1 MNLTYKQ
8 PENGRVDGVGL
19 RLYNAAL
26 RMCGIEDQAM
36 RSLSSAVE
44 DYLKA
49 IYEIQREEGHDRVS
63 TSALADKMNVARASV
78 TGMLKKLS
86 TWDPQLIHY
95 ERYRGVRLTPA
106 GEKIALE
113 IIRHHR
119 LLELY
124 LTEALGFSWDEVDSE
139 ADRLEHVISENLEKR
154 IAAKLGDPKLDP
166 HGAPIPDMEG
176 NIPQLEETC
185 LTELNVGR
193 QACVS
198 RVLDDDP
205 AALRYLQEIDLHLGA
220 LVEVVERL
228 PLSDIIDVRVVST
241 DNIHTL

>member
-1 MNLTYKQ
+1 MSMK
-8 PENGRVDGVGL
+8 P
-19 RLYNAAL
+19 
-26 RMCGIEDQAM
+26 
-36 RSLSSAVE
+36 LSSAVE

-49 IYEIQREEGHDRVS
+49 IYEIQREEGNERVS
-63 TSALADKMNVARASV
+63 TSALADKMRVTRASA

-166 HGAPIPDMEG
+166 HGSPIPDMEG
-176 NIPQLEETC
+176 NIPHLEETR
-185 LTELNVGR
+185 LTEMKVGR

-205 AALRYLQEIDLHLGA
+205 AALRHLKEIGLHLGA
-220 LVEVVERL
+220 MVEVVERL
-228 PLSDIIDVRVVST
+228 PLSDAIDVRVVDT
-241 DNIHTL
+241 DDIHTLKHEMTNRVFVAMVSP

>member
-1 MNLTYKQ
+1 MK
-8 PENGRVDGVGL
+8 P
-19 RLYNAAL
+19 
-26 RMCGIEDQAM
+26 
-36 RSLSSAVE
+36 LSSAVE

-49 IYEIQREEGHDRVS
+49 IYEIQLEEGNERVS
-63 TSALADKMNVARASV
+63 TSALADKMKVTRASA

-95 ERYRGVRLTPA
+95 ERYRGVMLTTA

-113 IIRHHR
+113 VIRHHR

-166 HGAPIPDMEG
+166 HGSPIPDMEG
-176 NIPQLEETC
+176 NIPLLEETR
-185 LTELNVGR
+185 LTELKVGR
-193 QACVS
+193 RACVS

-205 AALRYLQEIDLHLGA
+205 AALRHLREIGLHLGA

-228 PLSDIIDVRVVST
+228 PLSDGIDVRVIDTNDIQTLKRELTNRVFVSMV
-241 DNIHTL
+241 NQGE

>member
-1 MNLTYKQ
+1 MK
-8 PENGRVDGVGL
+8 
-19 RLYNAAL
+19 
-26 RMCGIEDQAM
+26 
-36 RSLSSAVE
+36 SLSSAVE

-49 IYEIQREEGHDRVS
+49 IYEIQSEEGHDRVS
-63 TSALADKMNVARASV
+63 TSALAEKMNVTRASV

-95 ERYRGVRLTPA
+95 ERYHGVRLTPA

-113 IIRHHR
+113 VIRHHR

-166 HGAPIPDMEG
+166 HGSPIPDMEG
-176 NIPQLEETC
+176 NVPLLEETR
-185 LTELNVGR
+185 LTELKIGR

-220 LVEVVERL
+220 VVEVFERL
-228 PLSDIIDVRVVST
+228 PLSDSIDIRVVGT
-241 DNIHTL
+241 DSIHTLQRALTNRIFVSIVNSGE

>member
-1 MNLTYKQ
+1 MK
-8 PENGRVDGVGL
+8 P
-19 RLYNAAL
+19 
-26 RMCGIEDQAM
+26 
-36 RSLSSAVE
+36 LSSAVE

-49 IYEIQREEGHDRVS
+49 IYEIQLEENNERVS
-63 TSALADKMNVARASV
+63 TSALADKMKVTRASA

-113 IIRHHR
+113 VIRHHR

-166 HGAPIPDMEG
+166 HGSPIPDMEG
-176 NIPQLEETC
+176 NIPQLEETR
-185 LTELNVGR
+185 LTELKVGR
-193 QACVS
+193 RACVS

-205 AALRYLQEIDLHLGA
+205 TALRHLKEIGLHLGA

-228 PLSDIIDVRVVST
+228 PMSERVDVRVVDT
-241 DNIHTL
+241 NAIQTLKRELTNRVFVSMVNQGD

>member
-1 MNLTYKQ
+1 MSMK
-8 PENGRVDGVGL
+8 P
-19 RLYNAAL
+19 
-26 RMCGIEDQAM
+26 
-36 RSLSSAVE
+36 LSSAVE

-49 IYEIQREEGHDRVS
+49 IYEIQREEGNERVS
-63 TSALADKMNVARASV
+63 TSSLADKMKVTRASA

-113 IIRHHR
+113 VIRHHR

-166 HGAPIPDMEG
+166 HGSPIPDMEG
-176 NIPQLEETC
+176 NIPQLEETR
-185 LTELNVGR
+185 LTELKTGR
-193 QACVS
+193 RVCVS

-205 AALRYLQEIDLHLGA
+205 IALRHLKEIGLHLGA

-228 PLSDIIDVRVVST
+228 PLSEGIEVRVIDTNDIQTLKRELTNRVFVSMVRQGE
-241 DNIHTL
+241 

>member
-1 MNLTYKQ
+1 MK
-8 PENGRVDGVGL
+8 P
-19 RLYNAAL
+19 
-26 RMCGIEDQAM
+26 
-36 RSLSSAVE
+36 LSSAVE

-49 IYEIQREEGHDRVS
+49 IYEIQREEGNERVS
-63 TSALADKMNVARASV
+63 TSALADKMKVTRASA

-113 IIRHHR
+113 VIRHHR
-119 LLELY
+119 LVELY

-139 ADRLEHVISENLEKR
+139 ADRLEHVISENLERR
-154 IAAKLGDPKLDP
+154 IAAMLGDPKLDP
-166 HGAPIPDMEG
+166 HGSPIPDMEG
-176 NIPQLEETC
+176 NLPQLDETQ
-185 LTELNVGR
+185 LTELKVGR

-205 AALRYLQEIDLHLGA
+205 AALRYLYKIGLQLGA
-220 LVEVVERL
+220 LVEVIGRL
-228 PLSDIIDVRVVST
+228 PLSDMIEIRVVGT
-241 DNIHTL
+241 GDIHTLKRELTNRVYVSVSPAG

>member
-1 MNLTYKQ
+1 MK
-8 PENGRVDGVGL
+8 P
-19 RLYNAAL
+19 
-26 RMCGIEDQAM
+26 
-36 RSLSSAVE
+36 LSSAVE

-49 IYEIQREEGHDRVS
+49 IYEIQLDEGNERVS
-63 TSALADKMNVARASV
+63 TSALADKMKVTRASA

-124 LTEALGFSWDEVDSE
+124 LTETLGFSWDEVDSE

-166 HGAPIPDMEG
+166 HGSPIPDMEG
-176 NIPQLEETC
+176 NIPQLEETR
-185 LTELNVGR
+185 LTELKVGR
-193 QACVS
+193 RACVS

-205 AALRYLQEIDLHLGA
+205 AALRHLKKIGLHLGA

-228 PLSDIIDVRVVST
+228 PLSDGIDVRVIETNDIQTLKRELTNRVFVSMV
-241 DNIHTL
+241 NQGE

>member
-1 MNLTYKQ
+1 MK
-8 PENGRVDGVGL
+8 P
-19 RLYNAAL
+19 
-26 RMCGIEDQAM
+26 
-36 RSLSSAVE
+36 LSSAVE

-49 IYEIQREEGHDRVS
+49 IYEIQREEGNERVS
-63 TSALADKMNVARASV
+63 TSALADKMKVTRASA

-95 ERYRGVRLTPA
+95 ERYRGVRLTLA

-113 IIRHHR
+113 VIRHHR

-124 LTEALGFSWDEVDSE
+124 LTNALGFSWDEVDSE

-166 HGAPIPDMEG
+166 HGSPIPDLEG
-176 NIPQLEETC
+176 NLPQLDETL
-185 LTELNVGR
+185 LTELKVGP
-193 QACVS
+193 QVCIS

-205 AALRYLQEIDLHLGA
+205 AALRYLHKIGLQLGA
-220 LVEVVERL
+220 LVEVIGRL
-228 PLSDIIDVRVVST
+228 PLSDMIEVRVIGT
-241 DNIHTL
+241 GEIHTLKRELTNRVYVSSVGSGG